1 MRRGRP
7 AGLRVRLRPE
17 VVWQHL
23 TRHNLSQ
30 NAFARR
36 AGIDP
41 GYFSQ
46 MMNGRRFPSPEMRA
60 RLMVAL
66 GISEF
71 DDLFVM
77 EAVA

>member
-1 MRRGRP
+1 MRR
-7 AGLRVRLRPE
+7 ALRTRLRAE
-17 VVWQHL
+17 VVWEYL

-36 AGIDP
+36 LGIDP

-66 GISEF
+66 AISEF

-77 EAVA
+77 EVAT

>member
-1 MRRGRP
+1 MRRARR
-7 AGLRVRLRPE
+7 ALRARLRPE
-17 VVWQHL
+17 VIWEYL

-36 AGIDP
+36 LDIDP

-66 GISEF
+66 GITDF
-71 DDLFVM
+71 DDLFLM

>member
-1 MRRGRP
+1 MNRARR
-7 AGLRVRLRPE
+7 ALRARLRAD
-17 VVWQHL
+17 VIWAYL

-30 NAFARR
+30 NALARR
-36 AGIDP
+36 LDIDP

-66 GISEF
+66 GITDF
-71 DDLFVM
+71 DDLFIM

>member
-1 MRRGRP
+1 MRR
-7 AGLRVRLRPE
+7 AMRVRLRAE
-17 VVWQHL
+17 VVWEHL

-36 AGIDP
+36 TGIDP

-46 MMNGRRFPSPEMRA
+46 MMNGRRFPSPPMRA

-66 GISEF
+66 GITEF

>member
-1 MRRGRP
+1 MIW
-7 AGLRVRLRPE
+7 AY
-17 VVWQHL
+17 L

-30 NAFARR
+30 NALARR
-36 AGIDP
+36 LEIDP

-66 GISEF
+66 GITDF
-71 DDLFVM
+71 DDLFIM

>member
-1 MRRGRP
+1 MSRARRP
-7 AGLRVRLRPE
+7 LRARLRAD
-17 VVWQHL
+17 VIWAYL

-30 NAFARR
+30 NVLARR
-36 AGIDP
+36 LEIDP

-66 GISEF
+66 GITDF
-71 DDLFVM
+71 DDLFIM

>member
-1 MRRGRP
+1 MKRARR
-7 AGLRVRLRPE
+7 ALRARLRAE
-17 VVWQHL
+17 VIWDYL
-23 TRHNLSQ
+23 MRHNLSQ
-30 NAFARR
+30 NALARR
-36 AGIDP
+36 LEIDP

-66 GISEF
+66 GITDF
-71 DDLFVM
+71 DGLFIV

>member
-1 MRRGRP
+1 MRRGRH
-7 AGLRVRLRPE
+7 GLRTRLRPE
-17 VVWQHL
+17 VVWEYL
-23 TRHNLSQ
+23 TRHNLTQ
-30 NAFARR
+30 NAFAQKL
-36 AGIDP
+36 GIDP

-46 MMNGRRFPSPEMRA
+46 MMNARRFPSPQMRA

-66 GISEF
+66 GITEF

>member
-1 MRRGRP
+1 MKRARP
-7 AGLRVRLRPE
+7 ALRARLRAE
-17 VVWQHL
+17 VVWEYL
-23 TRHNLSQ
+23 TRHNLAQ

-36 AGIDP
+36 VGIDP

-46 MMNGRRFPSPEMRA
+46 MMNGRRYPSPQMRA

-66 GISEF
+66 GITEF

-77 EAVA
+77 EVVA

>member
-1 MRRGRP
+1 MSGAKR
-7 AGLRVRLRPE
+7 AWNTRLRAE
-17 VVWQHL
+17 VVWGYL

-36 AGIDP
+36 LGIDP

-60 RLMVAL
+60 RLMVGL
-66 GISEF
+66 GITEF

-77 EAVA
+77 EAAA